1 MRIEARAG
9 APRRPPQQTG
19 RDAPPSAACDTP
31 RPVLQ
36 GRTDSARASQT
47 ARSSLGRNRSWSTPS
62 RLTGRIEVGLGAAGA
77 GHSPHR
83 EANALYVEA
92 FPAAALIFHIRIVEF
107 ETFVQTL
114 ACEIELG
121 PVKVQHAL
129 GVDDDG
135 DAMAF
140 ELMILRADV
149 VGVFE
154 LVREAGATR
163 GAHAQAQTHAFP
175 PFGQKPR
182 DVAGRG
188 LGERNRHRSIRQ
200 ARQGRPA
207 WSLFRPWAPRPN
219 RASACNRRPPP

>member
-1 MRIEARAG
+1 MVFVLPAYGKDR
-9 APRRPPQQTG
+9 G
-19 RDAPPSAACDTP
+19 RF
-31 RPVLQ
+31 
-36 GRTDSARASQT
+36 
-47 ARSSLGRNRSWSTPS
+47 
-62 RLTGRIEVGLGAAGA
+62 GAAGA

-107 ETFVQTL
+107 KTFVQTL
-114 ACEIELG
+114 ACEIELS
-121 PVKVQHAL
+121 PVKVRHAL

-140 ELMILRADV
+140 ELMILRANI
-149 VGVFE
+149 VGVLE

-163 GAHAQAQTHAFP
+163 GAHAQAQTYAFP
-175 PFGQKPR
+175 ALGQKPC
-182 DVAGRG
+182 DVACRG

-200 ARQGRPA
+200 SRQCRQA
-207 WSLFRPWAPRPN
+207 WSASRPSTPCPN